1 MRARLALL
9 ASGLA
14 YEHRDILLRDKPAA
28 LLQASPKGTVPVL
41 VLPNGQVLEESLDI
55 MLWALQQHD
64 PLRWLAPSRGT
75 LADAMALIAQ
85 CDGPFKQQLDAYK
98 YPQRQAMGVATAD
111 ALGAQSAYGPRDQA
125 AQFAAQLN
133 HRLADQAALFGPHP
147 GLADIAIAPFVR
159 QFAAVQPDWFA
170 SQPWPALQAWLADFC
185 KSPAFG
191 EIMQKQALWREKEP
205 AGSFL
210 T

>member
-28 LLQASPKGTVPVL
+28 MLQASPKGTVPVL
-41 VLPNGQVLEESLDI
+41 VLPDGQVLEESLDI
-55 MLWALQQHD
+55 MLWALNQHD
-64 PLRWLAPSRGT
+64 PLLWLSPSRGT

-98 YPQRQAMGVATAD
+98 YPQRQAMGVATDD
-111 ALGAQSAYGPRDQA
+111 ALGAQSAYDPRNQA

-133 HRLADQAALFGPHP
+133 HRLADQAALFGSQP

-159 QFAAVQPDWFA
+159 QFAAVQPDWFD